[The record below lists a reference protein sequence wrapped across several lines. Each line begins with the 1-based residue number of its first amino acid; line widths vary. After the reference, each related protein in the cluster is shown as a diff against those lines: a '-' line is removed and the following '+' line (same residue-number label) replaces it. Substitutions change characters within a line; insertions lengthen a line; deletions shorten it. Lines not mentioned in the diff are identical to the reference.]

1 MNPIQQASNA
11 FLDLFEW
18 AYEVKFTPEQRAA
31 VGAQLRKGLSNEDQ
45 SDLELLDY
53 VLKIHEMVAHTDPVQ
68 TNPFRAQARIAFAPY
83 FSINENN
90 DRSRIMST
98 IEQAIQEQGGGSQST
113 DNLPLP
119 SFGQVNSVVAQP
131 RQDPFVQETPNP
143 RDYAAIK
150 RKVEMEQL
158 EIQMEQYIWE
168 KKMETSKGIWS
179 R

>member
-1 MNPIQQASNA
+1 MNPNQKAINA

-31 VGAQLRKGLSNEDQ
+31 VGAELWKGLSNGDH

-53 VLKIHEMVAHTDPVQ
+53 VLKIHEMVAHTDKAQ
-68 TNPFRAQARIAFAPY
+68 INQFRAQARSAFAPY

-90 DRSRIMST
+90 DRSRILST
-98 IEQAIQEQGGGSQST
+98 VEQAIQEQGGGSQST

-119 SFGQVNSVVAQP
+119 AFRQITPVVAQP
-131 RQDPFVQETPNP
+131 RQDPFAQEAPNP
-143 RDYAAIK
+143 RDYTAIK